1 MQTYPKT
8 IAEIAEQ
15 CRQAQAGADTYTGD
29 DGPLHCAYCNAPR
42 QAIIEICGRKGFLR
56 LQMRRKK
63 LRAERGRQKEGT
75 IGTSTGAG
83 ISGRRYEELDI

>member
-29 DGPLHCAYCNAPR
+29 DGFYIVHTV
-42 QAIIEICGRKGFLR
+42 
-56 LQMRRKK
+56 MRHAK
-63 LRAERGRQKEGT
+63 L
-75 IGTSTGAG
+75 
-83 ISGRRYEELDI
+83 L